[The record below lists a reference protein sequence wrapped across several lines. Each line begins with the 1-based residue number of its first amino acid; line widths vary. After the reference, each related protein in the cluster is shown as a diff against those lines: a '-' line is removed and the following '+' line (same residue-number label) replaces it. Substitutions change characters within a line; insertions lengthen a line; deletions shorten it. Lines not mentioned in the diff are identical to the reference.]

1 RIATPEGIERFEQVD
16 VGDDRQWISIRG
28 RNRANPVLLVIHGG
42 PGTPAMPIAWAYQ
55 SAWEDF
61 FTVVNWDQ
69 RGVGRNVGTADV
81 ERLVPTVTMERIVRD
96 GEAVIDHL
104 RRTLG
109 KPRIAV
115 LGFSWGSIVGVKL
128 AERRPEAISVYA
140 GVGQAVAVA
149 FEALIRDETLAAAR
163 RAGDAAAVRELEA
176 LDLSPLPDGRFR
188 LESAQ
193 ALRRIA
199 RRYDGMW
206 YGQPDL
212 QVMNDLAALSPDYDV
227 RQADAFRAGAA
238 WLGRSPLARDLA
250 GADLRPLRSLKVPVV
265 LLLGRYDLA
274 TPYVAA
280 KAWFDALEAP
290 TKHLVTFERSSHF
303 AMLEEPGRFL
313 LALVQQVLPLTEGA
327 PAFEPRPR

>member
-1 RIATPEGIERFEQVD
+1 
-16 VGDDRQWISIRG
+16 
-28 RNRANPVLLVIHGG
+28 
-42 PGTPAMPIAWAYQ
+42 
-55 SAWEDF
+55 
-61 FTVVNWDQ
+61 
-69 RGVGRNVGTADV
+69 
-81 ERLVPTVTMERIVRD
+81 
-96 GEAVIDHL
+96 
-104 RRTLG
+104 
-109 KPRIAV
+109 
-115 LGFSWGSIVGVKL
+115 
-128 AERRPEAISVYA
+128 
-140 GVGQAVAVA
+140 
-149 FEALIRDETLAAAR
+149 
-163 RAGDAAAVRELEA
+163 VRELEA

-303 AMLEEPGRFL
+303 VMLEEPGRFL